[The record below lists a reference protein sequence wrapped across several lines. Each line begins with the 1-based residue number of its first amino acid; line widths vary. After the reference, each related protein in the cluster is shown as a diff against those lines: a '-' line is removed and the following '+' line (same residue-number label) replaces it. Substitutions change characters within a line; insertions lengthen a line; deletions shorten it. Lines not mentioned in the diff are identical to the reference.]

1 MVFDLTEQIHWAV
14 NYEYLALKSAYI
26 VLLISS
32 ISYLIYWVFNSKP
45 MKTVG
50 TFAFLAGAIALTAT
64 IGFRIIH
71 SGRFPF
77 IHTYEVFL
85 TLGWMMLLVALYADK
100 LTKNVFA
107 KTFTSFFVAAMMIY
121 IEGFTDPSTD
131 IVTPALQS
139 HWLEFHVA
147 TTMLGYAAFSVG
159 FLAAEAYLVSKLDW
173 LEELSYKLSALGF
186 PFLTVGII
194 SGAVWAQEA
203 WGTWWGWD
211 PKETASLIMWLV
223 YAAYLHMRL
232 SRGWRGPK
240 AAWMNLAG
248 FLSMLFCFMALN
260 WIAQYFELNSEHT
273 YSGDSSSS
281 NRMAYFVYMVGVI
294 AVVVFVGGMI
304 MKLVNAR
311 KLKTQGKSGNDK

>member
-1 MVFDLTEQIHWAV
+1 LEEQIQQVHWAV

-32 ISYLIYWVFNSKP
+32 ISYLIYWVFNSRA

-50 TFAFLAGAIALTAT
+50 TIMFIAGAICLTAT
-64 IGFRIIH
+64 IAFRVIH

-77 IHTYEVFL
+77 IRSYEVFL

-100 LTKNVFA
+100 LSKNVFA
-107 KTFTSFFVAAMMIY
+107 KTFVSFFVAVSMIY

-131 IVTPALQS
+131 VVTPALQS

-147 TTMLGYAAFSVG
+147 TTMFGYAAFSVG
-159 FLAAEAYLVSKLDW
+159 FLAAEAYLVSRLDW
-173 LEELSYKLSALGF
+173 LEELSYKMSALGF
-186 PFLTVGII
+186 PFLTVGIV

-232 SRGWRGPK
+232 SRGWHGAK

-248 FLSMLFCFMALN
+248 FFSMLFCFMGLN
-260 WIAQYFELNSEHT
+260 WVAQYFELNSEHV
-273 YSGDSSSS
+273 YSGGSQSVD
-281 NRMAYFVYMVGVI
+281 RMAYFVYMVLAI
-294 AVVVFVGGMI
+294 AVVVYIGGTI
-304 MKLVNAR
+304 MKLANAR
-311 KLKTQGKSGNDK
+311 KSKTQEKSGNDK